1 MLAIR
6 WRIIV
11 SYKSKMYLYFK
22 GRNFCENIFL
32 RFWRFQNFCNDEN
45 DDESDAEWDQETDD
59 FERNIFDFLI
69 DGE

>member
-1 MLAIR
+1 LLI
-6 WRIIV
+6 
-11 SYKSKMYLYFK
+11 YKPQNKSRK
-22 GRNFCENIFL
+22 IFL
-32 RFWRFQNFCNDEN
+32 NPSTAKINLCNFFQNFCNDEN